1 PIADLLVIKTVDNA
15 NPFEEDVVT
24 FTISVYNAGP
34 YTSTGIVLQDALPV
48 GLTYVSDTSGGDYN
62 PVTKAWDVGTLDVGE
77 SASFLMSA
85 QADLGTAGT
94 TLTNT
99 ALVIQNEVEDPSPA
113 NNQDSADVTVGEVA
127 GGGGTAEECEG
138 KVIISEIAWAGTAAS
153 PEDEWIEIRNIG
165 GEPIDLTGWILRW
178 RKKQPVTP
186 EDFQWK
192 VVPLSGELQASSAP
206 VCELTDREP
215 ERAVEFVKRELDDLS
230 WFVVA
235 RPVDYDESYMILERK
250 SDLTISNVD
259 ANIVYDDVA
268 PYSMELSDVGDIIE
282 LLDASGEIVDTANAF
297 PSYDGNWPAGDA
309 LTLGTMERIDPL
321 GPDER
326 DNWHTNLGII
336 TRGVDANGRPLVASA
351 DVVNSQTLEEMEL
364 FANLNAAR
372 TRPGARLEIGLD
384 LSREVRRETGWPW
397 IRITRPGYNA
407 AADAAGSGGGIEP
420 VYSFASRYSND
431 IYWLGIDTSGLVPGD
446 YLVWVVYGEGQT
458 VLVPITI
465 LD

>member
-1 PIADLLVIKTVDNA
+1 
-15 NPFEEDVVT
+15 
-24 FTISVYNAGP
+24 
-34 YTSTGIVLQDALPV
+34 
-48 GLTYVSDTSGGDYN
+48 
-62 PVTKAWDVGTLDVGE
+62 
-77 SASFLMSA
+77 
-85 QADLGTAGT
+85 
-94 TLTNT
+94 
-99 ALVIQNEVEDPSPA
+99 
-113 NNQDSADVTVGEVA
+113 
-127 GGGGTAEECEG
+127 
-138 KVIISEIAWAGTAAS
+138 
-153 PEDEWIEIRNIG
+153 NIG

-259 ANIVYDDVA
+259 ANVIYDDVA
-268 PYSMELSDVGDIIE
+268 PYTMELSDVGDIIE
-282 LLDASGEIVDTANAF
+282 LLDTSGEIVDTANAF

-372 TRPGARLEIGLD
+372 TRPGARLEIGLA